1 MTAIKKK
8 TRNRNYSFLIPSL
21 YTVVKSYQVF
31 DVETDGLSPYHGN
44 RIFAFC
50 IGNSEYDVKVY
61 RIDNNDEGL
70 NKRNHRILQNFFDDT
85 SIAKI
90 AHNFKFELMM
100 LLEAEGINV
109 PEETVWHDTM
119 LMSQLL
125 RNLAPSHALDY
136 LGWELFGYDRFFD
149 KEVSRLGK
157 MYGNYQR
164 IDEGLMTQ
172 YQLGD
177 GIRPM
182 MLFKLFH
189 PKLKANEKLY
199 KDYINEI
206 ELVKTTYRLESFG
219 IEITHKGIDEL
230 LVWLKREFRQVQE
243 DTREH
248 LGEYINLNSDVK
260 LRALL
265 FDRLGFP
272 VTKLTKTRKPS
283 TDKDVL
289 LELKN
294 TFPNEIIFD
303 LTIKWRSY
311 STGITTIGK
320 YKKLADHK
328 NIIHPNIKT
337 NHAKTGRE
345 SSENPNMQN
354 VSKKSALKN
363 PYPIPARKCFVAR
376 RGRVLYFVDYKG
388 IEMRLIIGLS
398 NEIKLL
404 GMLRHDFDPHH
415 YFTECLFGKTY
426 VNRLKIE
433 NYDEYEILRG
443 GCKNGHFALG
453 YGAGLPQ
460 ISVTVNASVDRIK
473 DGYEFYKKECPNIV
487 AFTTETSKLFRK
499 QKFIETPF
507 GRKLKVPWS
516 EAYQAANYLVQGT
529 AAGVIKRAQVRVDR
543 YLKTVWDDEIRLVLP
558 IHDELIISVPLYL
571 DIYREDILNDIS
583 YIMTQTMT
591 EIEVPL
597 DVSWKRTTTSW
608 DVAKEFKLAA

>member
-1 MTAIKKK
+1 MAIIKEK
-8 TRNRNYSFLIPSL
+8 TKNRNYSFLIPSL

-31 DVETDGLSPYHGN
+31 DVETDGLNPYHGDKV
-44 RIFAFC
+44 FAFC
-50 IGNSEYDVKVY
+50 IGDYDYNVKVY
-61 RIDNNDEGL
+61 RLDHNDEML
-70 NKRNHRILQNFFDDT
+70 NKKNRKILQDFFTNT

-109 PEETVWHDTM
+109 PEGTVWHDTM
-119 LMSQLL
+119 IMSQLL
-125 RNLAPSHALDY
+125 RNLAPSHALAY
-136 LGWELFGYDRFFD
+136 LGWELFGYDKSLD
-149 KEVSRLGK
+149 KEVARLGK

-164 IDEGLMTQ
+164 IPISLMTE
-172 YQLGD
+172 YQKAD

-182 MLFKLFH
+182 LLFKLFY
-189 PKLKANEKLY
+189 PELKSNGKLY
-199 KDYINEI
+199 NDYINEI

-219 IEITHKGIDEL
+219 IEISHKNINEI
-230 LVWLKREFRQVQE
+230 LVWLNKEFRQVQE
-243 DTREH
+243 NTKEY
-248 LGEYINLNSDVK
+248 LNEYINLNSDMK

-265 FDRLGFP
+265 FDRMGFP
-272 VTKLTKTRKPS
+272 ILKHTKTRKAS

-289 LELKN
+289 LELKA
-294 TFPNEIIFD
+294 TYPNEKIFD

-320 YKKLADHK
+320 YKRLADHN

-376 RGRVLYFVDYKG
+376 KGRVLYFVDYKG

-398 NEIKLL
+398 NETILL
-404 GMLRHDFDPHH
+404 GLLEQDFDPHH
-415 YFTECLFGKTY
+415 YFTECLFGESY
-426 VNRLKIE
+426 VNNLKLN
-433 NYDEYEILRG
+433 NYNEYKILRD

-460 ISVTVNASVDRIK
+460 IAVTVNAPIDRIQG
-473 DGYEFYKKECPNIV
+473 GYNLYREKCPNIV
-487 AFTTETSKLFRK
+487 GFTSETAKLFRK
-499 QKFIETPF
+499 QKFIMTPF
-507 GRKLKVPWS
+507 GRSLKVPWS

-529 AAGVIKRAQVRVDR
+529 AAGVIKRAQVRIDR

-558 IHDELIISVPLYL
+558 IHDEVIISVPDYL
-571 DIYREDILNDIS
+571 DIYREGILNDIS
-583 YIMTQTMT
+583 YIMTHID

-597 DVSWKRTTTSW
+597 GVSWKRTITSW
-608 DVAKEFKLAA
+608 DAAKDFKLAA